1 MSVSKITQLLLAI
14 RQGDEQAT
22 ATLLPLVYDEPRRL
36 ARSHMANER
45 AGHTLQATALVHERR
60 AFTLVELL
68 VVIAIIGTLIGLLLP
83 AVQAARESARR
94 ITCSNNLKQIGLA
107 ALNFESGN
115 KVFPPGF
122 LGSTDPK
129 DFGAYS
135 GPEGDHPWIGVLVYL
150 LPHMEAQPVFDRL
163 TKTLDIGV
171 DSIGANYWED
181 ENAWVAGQTSI
192 TAFLCPSLPNT
203 PPDGR
208 IIDQIF
214 LQPATD
220 VSILWGY
227 GWEPEIG
234 LGLTH
239 YQAVAGVYGETGG
252 EYWGDHEGDSI
263 GIYTTR
269 SKTSAAR
276 IVDGMSKVLAFGE
289 APGTI
294 GDGIEEESTSY
305 GGFVFG
311 IAWIGTATLPTVFG
325 LDTSNENDSPNLG
338 ASYQTHWSRFGSLH
352 SGEIVQFAYADGSV
366 HGLRKDI
373 DQSIIE
379 ELSSIR
385 GGELVLVEQP

>member
-1 MSVSKITQLLLAI
+1 
-14 RQGDEQAT
+14 
-22 ATLLPLVYDEPRRL
+22 
-36 ARSHMANER
+36 
-45 AGHTLQATALVHERR
+45 
-60 AFTLVELL
+60 
-68 VVIAIIGTLIGLLLP
+68 
-83 AVQAARESARR
+83 
-94 ITCSNNLKQIGLA
+94 
-107 ALNFESGN
+107 
-115 KVFPPGF
+115 
-122 LGSTDPK
+122 
-129 DFGAYS
+129 
-135 GPEGDHPWIGVLVYL
+135 
-150 LPHMEAQPVFDRL
+150 MEAQPVFDRL

-171 DSIGANYWED
+171 DSHGANYWED

-289 APGTI
+289 APGTF
-294 GDGIEEESTSY
+294 GDGIEEESSRN

-325 LDTSNENDSPNLG
+325 LDTSNENDSPNSGFVPNPLVTFWEPALG
-338 ASYQTHWSRFGSLH
+338 RNCAIRIRGWISTRTSKGHRPINHRGTIVHPRRRTRFGGTAIAL
-352 SGEIVQFAYADGSV
+352 YKGS
-366 HGLRKDI
+366 KTC
-373 DQSIIE
+373 
-379 ELSSIR
+379 
-385 GGELVLVEQP
+385 P